1 MLWKSKMDNLS
12 LQTIEDYLMN
22 NDASIN
28 IESFL
33 DADGIEYTGR
43 IASDALTC
51 VVHSDVSFEDA
62 LRLLSIELA
71 KYTVIANSTGYGCF

>member
-1 MLWKSKMDNLS
+1 MDNLS

-28 IESFL
+28 VESFL
-33 DADGIEYTGR
+33 GHDGIEYTGR
-43 IASDALTC
+43 IASDTLTC
-51 VVHSDVSFEDA
+51 VVHSEVSFEDA

-71 KYTVIANSTGYGCF
+71 KIASSTGYSHF